1 MDKGIFLDINFK
13 QKKREVHIVF
23 EMAETFNRGAKLK
36 VVGIGGC
43 GGNAVDTMID
53 AGLDGIEF
61 VTANT
66 DSQAL
71 MISQANVKLQL
82 GEGLTKGLG
91 AGANPEIGM
100 EAALESIDQIT
111 EALQGSDMV
120 FVTAGMGGG
129 TGTGGAP
136 IVAEAAREAGA
147 LVVAVVTKPFAF
159 EGSKKMRQAELGL
172 KHLSEVVDTVI
183 TIPNQRLLSVSN
195 KSTSLKGAFKKA
207 DEVLY
212 QAVRGISDVITV
224 TGLVNVDFA
233 DIRAIMSGMGQAIMG
248 SGTASGE
255 NRGEDAA
262 RMAVSSPLLE
272 EISIS
277 GARGV
282 LINITGSSDLSIHD
296 VNAAS
301 SLIHEEAHEDAN
313 IIFGAVVDE
322 KMEEEIRVTVI
333 ATGFGDAKERANSN
347 TTMLPKAQI
356 IENLDLPLSGKRDD
370 NPVGIRKEPRV
381 SEPTLGEVK
390 RVGNMG
396 GYSASDEDQYD
407 TPTFLRK
414 QAD

>member
-1 MDKGIFLDINFK
+1 M
-13 QKKREVHIVF
+13 F
-23 EMAETFNRGAKLK
+23 EMAETFNKGAKLK

-43 GGNAVDTMID
+43 GGNAVDTMIE

-71 MISQANVKLQL
+71 NISRASVKLQL

-91 AGANPEIGM
+91 AGADPEIGM
-100 EAALESIDQIT
+100 HAAIESMNQIV

-159 EGSKKMRQAELGL
+159 EGAKKMRQAELGL

-233 DIRAIMSGMGQAIMG
+233 DIKSIMAGMGQAIMG

-301 SLIHEEAHEDAN
+301 SLIQEEAHEDAN
-313 IIFGAVVDE
+313 IIFGAVVDDT
-322 KMEEEIRVTVI
+322 MEEEIRVTVI
-333 ATGFGDAKERANSN
+333 ATGFGEVGERVNPKSVV
-347 TTMLPKAQI
+347 LPKAQI
-356 IENLDLPLSGKRDD
+356 IENLDLPLSGK
-370 NPVGIRKEPRV
+370 KEESLMKGRMEARA

>member
-1 MDKGIFLDINFK
+1 M
-13 QKKREVHIVF
+13 
-23 EMAETFNRGAKLK
+23 GAKLK

-71 MISQANVKLQL
+71 MTSKASVKLQL

-91 AGANPEIGM
+91 AGANPEVGM
-100 EAALESIDQIT
+100 NAAIESMDQIV

-172 KHLSEVVDTVI
+172 KGLSEVVDTVI

-195 KSTSLKGAFKKA
+195 KSTSLKSAFKKA

-272 EISIS
+272 DVSIS

-301 SLIHEEAHEDAN
+301 SLIQEEAHEDAN

-322 KMEEEIRVTVI
+322 TMEDEIRVTVI
-333 ATGFGDAKERANSN
+333 ATGFGEVKEGVNPQS
-347 TTMLPKAQI
+347 TMLPKAQI
-356 IENLDLPLSGKRDD
+356 IENLDLPLSGKRESTIS
-370 NPVGIRKEPRV
+370 NTRMTPRA

>member
-1 MDKGIFLDINFK
+1 M
-13 QKKREVHIVF
+13 F

>member
-1 MDKGIFLDINFK
+1 
-13 QKKREVHIVF
+13 
-23 EMAETFNRGAKLK
+23 MAETFNRGAKLK

-71 MISQANVKLQL
+71 NISQANVKLQL

-100 EAALESIDQIT
+100 QAALESIDQIT
-111 EALQGSDMV
+111 EALTGSDMV

-159 EGSKKMRQAELGL
+159 EGSKKMRQAEQGL

-262 RMAVSSPLLE
+262 RTAVSSPLLE
-272 EISIS
+272 EVSIS

-322 KMEEEIRVTVI
+322 TMEEEIRVTVI
-333 ATGFGDAKERANSN
+333 ATGFGEAKERVSPS
-347 TTMLPKAQI
+347 TTILPKAQI
-356 IENLDLPLSGKRDD
+356 IENLNLPLSGRKD
-370 NPVGIRKEPRV
+370 NPVSAGKESRA

>member
-1 MDKGIFLDINFK
+1 
-13 QKKREVHIVF
+13 
-23 EMAETFNRGAKLK
+23 MAETFNKGAKLK

-43 GGNAVDTMID
+43 GGNAVDTMIE

-71 MISQANVKLQL
+71 SISRASVKLQL

-91 AGANPEIGM
+91 AGANPEVGM
-100 EAALESIDQIT
+100 GAAIESMDQIS

-172 KHLSEVVDTVI
+172 KQLSEVVDTVI

-233 DIRAIMSGMGQAIMG
+233 DIRSIMSGMGQAIMG

-272 EISIS
+272 DISIS

-301 SLIHEEAHEDAN
+301 SLIQEEAHEDAN

-322 KMEEEIRVTVI
+322 TMEEEIRVTVI
-333 ATGFGDAKERANSN
+333 ATGFGEVKEGVNPLTA
-347 TTMLPKAQI
+347 TLPKAQI
-356 IENLDLPLSGKRDD
+356 IENLDLPLAGKREE
-370 NPVGIRKEPRV
+370 VLTSSRMEPRA

>member
-1 MDKGIFLDINFK
+1 M
-13 QKKREVHIVF
+13 F
-23 EMAETFNRGAKLK
+23 EMADTFNRGAKLK
-36 VVGIGGC
+36 VIGIGGC
-43 GGNAVDTMID
+43 GGNAVDTMIE
-53 AGLDGIEF
+53 AGLDGVEF

-71 MISQANVKLQL
+71 TTSRAAVKLQL

-91 AGANPEIGM
+91 AGANPETGM
-100 EAALESIDQIT
+100 QAALESMDQIA

-120 FVTAGMGGG
+120 FITAGMGGG

-159 EGSKKMRQAELGL
+159 EGNKKMRQAEEGL
-172 KHLSEVVDTVI
+172 KSLSEMVDTVI
-183 TIPNQRLLSVSN
+183 TIPNQRLLSVAN

-233 DIRAIMSGMGQAIMG
+233 DIRAIMAGMGQAIMG

-262 RMAVSSPLLE
+262 RLAISSPLLE
-272 EISIS
+272 DVSIS

-322 KMEEEIRVTVI
+322 SLEEAIRVTVI
-333 ATGFGDAKERANSN
+333 ATGFAEAMQVKKPVTGL
-347 TTMLPKAQI
+347 LPKAEI
-356 IENLDLPLSGKRDD
+356 IENLDLPLSGR
-370 NPVGIRKEPRV
+370 REELHPRV
-381 SEPTLGEVK
+381 RPGAMVNEPTHGELK
-390 RVGNMG
+390 RAGNMG
-396 GYSASDEDQYD
+396 GYNGADEDQYD

>member
-1 MDKGIFLDINFK
+1 MT
-13 QKKREVHIVF
+13 VF

-43 GGNAVDTMID
+43 GGNAVDTMIE

-71 MISQANVKLQL
+71 QISRASVKLQL
-82 GEGLTKGLG
+82 GAGLTKGLG

-100 EAALESIDQIT
+100 NAAIESMEQIS

-136 IVAEAAREAGA
+136 IVAEAARESGA

-172 KHLSEVVDTVI
+172 KSLSEVVDTVI

-272 EISIS
+272 DISIS

-301 SLIHEEAHEDAN
+301 SLIQEEAHEDAN

-322 KMEEEIRVTVI
+322 SMEEEIRVTVI
-333 ATGFGDAKERANSN
+333 ATGFGEIKEGVNPKS
-347 TTMLPKAQI
+347 TILPKAQI
-356 IENLDLPLSGKRDD
+356 IENLDLPLSGKREESLSATR
-370 NPVGIRKEPRV
+370 G

>member
-1 MDKGIFLDINFK
+1 ME
-13 QKKREVHIVF
+13 QIV
-23 EMAETFNRGAKLK
+23 
-36 VVGIGGC
+36 
-43 GGNAVDTMID
+43 
-53 AGLDGIEF
+53 
-61 VTANT
+61 
-66 DSQAL
+66 
-71 MISQANVKLQL
+71 
-82 GEGLTKGLG
+82 
-91 AGANPEIGM
+91 
-100 EAALESIDQIT
+100 

-172 KHLSEVVDTVI
+172 KQLSEVVDTVI

-233 DIRAIMSGMGQAIMG
+233 DIRSIMSGMGQAIMG

-301 SLIHEEAHEDAN
+301 SLIQEEAHEDAN

-322 KMEEEIRVTVI
+322 EHGR
-333 ATGFGDAKERANSN
+333 
-347 TTMLPKAQI
+347 
-356 IENLDLPLSGKRDD
+356 RDQ
-370 NPVGIRKEPRV
+370 GHGHRHRIW
-381 SEPTLGEVK
+381 
-390 RVGNMG
+390 
-396 GYSASDEDQYD
+396 
-407 TPTFLRK
+407 
-414 QAD
+414 

>member
-1 MDKGIFLDINFK
+1 M
-13 QKKREVHIVF
+13 F
-23 EMAETFNRGAKLK
+23 EMAESFNKGAKLK
-36 VVGIGGC
+36 VIGIGGC
-43 GGNAVDTMID
+43 GGNAVDTMIE

-71 MISQANVKLQL
+71 DISRASVKLQL

-91 AGANPEIGM
+91 AGANPEVGM
-100 EAALESIDQIT
+100 GAAIESMDQIV
-111 EALQGSDMV
+111 EALSGSDMV

-159 EGSKKMRQAELGL
+159 EGSKKMRQAEHGL
-172 KHLSEVVDTVI
+172 KQLSEVVDTVI

-233 DIRAIMSGMGQAIMG
+233 DIRSIMAGMGQAIMG

-301 SLIHEEAHEDAN
+301 SLIQEEAHEDAN

-322 KMEEEIRVTVI
+322 TMEEEIRVTVI
-333 ATGFGDAKERANSN
+333 ATGFGDVKEGVNPV
-347 TTMLPKAQI
+347 TTTLPKAQI
-356 IENLDLPLSGKRDD
+356 IENLDLPLSGKKEDTLLNKR
-370 NPVGIRKEPRV
+370 VEPRG